1 MAARQR
7 VPPRR
12 RSPFRFDHG
21 IMCAAYCR
29 SRCSCPYPAHPSPP
43 PQPSAAFAVLSRKR
57 YFGSQCTSFMAA
69 VVRAASAPDGTFA
82 DNSRLTCL
90 RCVNN
95 FLCLRQFQF
104 EAAFQAQ
111 EFLAPLV
118 SSATSANEDIR
129 SEWVLLLRNMASALH
144 SCRPDG
150 FEQHTHFIAASLL
163 QILHA
168 PQGPH
173 LSSSVQCNGTLGLG
187 TCLHILKSSPNGIK
201 VVAAFAVEAKAALL
215 HVESG
220 CMASDSL
227 PTGIVAREALQLLND
242 IAAADP
248 AAYAA
253 AVQADNNGA
262 KPVFISGATGYR
274 AAAINGPYSPTQE
287 KGTNGRIK
295 YSKDGDASLCI
306 EHFAGKWQVKPVS
319 GKGVSY
325 GSVQGG
331 CALEYCASRAWNVGD
346 NGKWT
351 EQTNVKIVTGAE
363 AEREVGR
370 PCIVYRACHSAR
382 CALIPSRC
390 AGCRVCRCH

>member
-1 MAARQR
+1 MRRTGCAVAAHQR

-43 PQPSAAFAVLSRKR
+43 PQPSAAPAVLSRKR
-57 YFGSQCTSFMAA
+57 YFGSQYTSFMAA
-69 VVRAASAPDGTFA
+69 VVRAACASDGTFA

-90 RCVNN
+90 RSVNN
-95 FLCLRQFQF
+95 FLCLRTFQI

-118 SSATSANEDIR
+118 SSATCANAGVR

-150 FEQHTHFIAASLL
+150 FEQHTHYIAALLL

-173 LSSSVQCNGTLGLG
+173 LSSSNQLNGTLGLG
-187 TCLHILKSSPNGIK
+187 TCLHILKTSLNGIEGSAAFAIEASGAAF
-201 VVAAFAVEAKAALL
+201 AAFAVEAKAALS

-227 PTGIVAREALQLLND
+227 PTGTVAREALQLLND
-242 IAAADP
+242 IAAAQANDP
-248 AAYAA
+248 
-253 AVQADNNGA
+253 N
-262 KPVFISGATGYR
+262 R
-274 AAAINGPYSPTQE
+274 E
-287 KGTNGRIK
+287 L
-295 YSKDGDASLCI
+295 DGS
-306 EHFAGKWQVKPVS
+306 
-319 GKGVSY
+319 KGVCQELAFGISMR
-325 GSVQGG
+325 QGG
-331 CALEYCASRAWNVGD
+331 RDYMED
-346 NGKWT
+346 
-351 EQTNVKIVTGAE
+351 VTVAQSVPSHE
-363 AEREVGR
+363 NFSVRM
-370 PCIVYRACHSAR
+370 R
-382 CALIPSRC
+382 CSFCP
-390 AGCRVCRCH
+390 G